1 MVCTIHFPGHN
12 WNADRKCTGSRGLGL
27 HTATA
32 LLLAGAEKVV
42 IVARKAEGPLGFKQA
57 VDKLNALPCSGTAIG
72 YAADLSK
79 PSDIERLVDLLKAE
93 HRVDILVANAAA
105 TWGGAFEPTPDWAV
119 TKVLDL
125 NVRSIFHLTRL

>member
-1 MVCTIHFPGHN
+1 M
-12 WNADRKCTGSRGLGL
+12 
-27 HTATA
+27 
-32 LLLAGAEKVV
+32 
-42 IVARKAEGPLGFKQA
+42 IVARKEDGPLGFKQA
-57 VDKLNALPCSGTAIG
+57 VDKLNALPGCSGKAIG

-79 PSDIERLVDLLKAE
+79 LSEIERLVDLLKAE
-93 HRVDILVANAAA
+93 KRVDILVANAAA